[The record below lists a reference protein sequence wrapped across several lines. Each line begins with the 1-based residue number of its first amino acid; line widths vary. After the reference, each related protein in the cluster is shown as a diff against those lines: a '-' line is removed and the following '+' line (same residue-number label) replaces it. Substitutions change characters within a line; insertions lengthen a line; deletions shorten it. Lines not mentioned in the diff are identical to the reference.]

1 MESKSMIFVLFQKPS
16 LPGEKGVDKMHEC
29 CQKKK
34 LRPPEER
41 QALINRLNRI
51 EGQIRGLRRMLEEDA
66 YCPDVLVQ
74 ASAASAAIGAF
85 SRELLEAHIRTC
97 VVEGVRNGD
106 ETVVDELMQT
116 LQRMMK

>member
-1 MESKSMIFVLFQKPS
+1 MY
-16 LPGEKGVDKMHEC
+16 EC

-34 LRPPEER
+34 LRTPEER

-97 VVEGVRNGD
+97 VVEDVRRGGT
-106 ETVVDELMQT
+106 EKVDELVQI
-116 LQRMMK
+116 LQRLLK

>member
-1 MESKSMIFVLFQKPS
+1 MMAVMRQT
-16 LPGEKGVDKMHEC
+16 PGRPREKGGDRMHEC

-34 LRPPEER
+34 LRTPEER

-97 VVEGVRNGD
+97 VVEGVRSGD
-106 ETVVDELMQT
+106 EAVIDELMQT
-116 LQRMMK
+116 LHRMMK

>member
-1 MESKSMIFVLFQKPS
+1 MEEQE
-16 LPGEKGVDKMHEC
+16 EKTCPC
-29 CQKKK
+29 CHKKK
-34 LRPPEER
+34 VRSEEEYTK
-41 QALINRLNRI
+41 LIHRLNRI

-97 VVEGVRNGD
+97 VVEGVRSGD
-106 ETVVDELMQT
+106 EAVIDELMQT